1 MVSLTRVLCKPW
13 YSRDERL
20 VAISRPIRRSHYRLL
35 GLVGHGQFGQVYCAI
50 HRKTGE
56 LVALKYLHKDRFPTH
71 KFLREL
77 RFLLSLEHPN
87 IVTCQAL
94 EHSANGRYLVMDYCE
109 GGTLRSILESDTV
122 LSWEEMLGLVLDILA
137 GLDHAHQQG
146 IVHCDIKPENILLT
160 LTPRGWVARI
170 SDFGIA
176 RLSQEVN
183 ESEMGHSG
191 SPAYMAPERFYNQH
205 PLTSDLY
212 AVGIILYEM
221 LLGKRPFSGTPME
234 LMVAHINQAPDIPED
249 LPAPLK
255 AVVSKALQKLA
266 PKRFQSAQAMRQAVG
281 QLYQD
286 CRSEAMAAI
295 ALGGKVLPA
304 PVPAPDLPWVAMPHP
319 IEVMGLSSWPSLGPV
334 AQPSTEDVPET
345 APARLLVTTHQ
356 EHVWFYH
363 WPDQGLPVP
372 PGSTT
377 GFTLPGPVQRF
388 IAMPQGGMLA
398 TANSLHLLSIPHGLG
413 RIAQEAGPMWVAV
426 PDHGRW
432 FATVQQSPPATADVM
447 IRHLRNQPQAP
458 VKISAAC
465 QVSIPLAEGQVV
477 ALLALDAHH
486 LGLVVQQQQ
495 KTIVHLMTRR
505 GQYLGPLTLPVPIH
519 SLVPT
524 QRPYRYLALEV
535 DQPQSLLVVDLKPLR
550 MVRYRADICP
560 RWIFETAVGYGL
572 LDTEGHLSLMNEDGQ
587 IINRVFN
594 LPCPTAMVQRSP
606 SQFLWSV
613 ADGDNSRLYALD
625 LAQLGLDLVF

>member
-1 MVSLTRVLCKPW
+1 M
-13 YSRDERL
+13 
-20 VAISRPIRRSHYRLL
+20 AITRPIRRSHYRLL

-56 LVALKYLHKDRFPTH
+56 LVALKYLHRDRFPTH

-122 LSWEEMLGLVLDILA
+122 LSWEEMLGLMLDILA

-176 RLSQEVN
+176 RLSQEVS
-183 ESEMGHSG
+183 ESAMGHSG

-212 AVGIILYEM
+212 AVGIIFYEM

-234 LMVAHINQAPDIPED
+234 LMVAHMNQPPDLPEE
-249 LPAPLK
+249 LPAPLR

-286 CRSEAMAAI
+286 CRSEAMVAI
-295 ALGGKVLPA
+295 TLGGKVLPT
-304 PVPAPDLPWVAMPHP
+304 PVSAPDLPWVAMPHP
-319 IEVMGLSSWPSLGPV
+319 IEVMGLSSWPVP
-334 AQPSTEDVPET
+334 VPEASPPT
-345 APARLLVTTHQ
+345 PDAAAPGAASPRLLVTTHQ
-356 EHVWFYH
+356 EQVWFYH
-363 WPDQGLPVP
+363 WPEKGVPVP
-372 PGSTT
+372 PGFTQ
-377 GFTLPGPVQRF
+377 GFTLSGPVERF

-398 TANSLHLLSIPHGLG
+398 TDHSLHLLSIPHGLG
-413 RIAQEAGPMWVAV
+413 RIAQETGPIWVAV
-426 PDHGRW
+426 PTHGQW
-432 FATVQQSPPATADVM
+432 FATVQQHQPTTAEVL
-447 IRHLRNQPQAP
+447 IRHLRNQPQSP
-458 VKISAAC
+458 IKISAAC
-465 QVSIPLAEGQVV
+465 RVSISLVEGQID

-486 LGLVVQQQQ
+486 LGLVVQQSQ
-495 KTIVHLMTRR
+495 KTIVHLVTRR
-505 GQYLGPLTLPVPIH
+505 GHYLGPLSLPVPLYH
-519 SLVPT
+519 WVPT
-524 QRPYRYLALEV
+524 RRPYRYLALEV
-535 DQPQSLLVVDLKPLR
+535 DQPQSILVVDLKPLR

-572 LDTEGHLSLMNEDGQ
+572 LDTEGHLSLMNEEGQ
-587 IINRVFN
+587 IINRVTD
-594 LPCPTAMVQRSP
+594 LPCPTAMAQQSP
-606 SQFLWSV
+606 SQFIWSV
-613 ADGDNSRLYALD
+613 PDGQQSRLYVLD

>member
-1 MVSLTRVLCKPW
+1 M
-13 YSRDERL
+13 
-20 VAISRPIRRSHYRLL
+20 
-35 GLVGHGQFGQVYCAI
+35 GHGQFGQVYCAI

-109 GGTLRSILESDTV
+109 GGTLRSILESDII
-122 LSWEEMLGLVLDILA
+122 LSWEEMLGLVLDILS

-234 LMVAHINQAPDIPED
+234 LMVAHMNQSPEIPAELPDPIR
-249 LPAPLK
+249 
-255 AVVSKALQKLA
+255 AVVAKALQKLA
-266 PKRFQSAQAMRQAVG
+266 PKRFQSAQAMRQAIG
-281 QLYQD
+281 QIYQD
-286 CRSEAMAAI
+286 CRTGEFAAVP
-295 ALGGKVLPA
+295 LGGKVLPD
-304 PVPAPDLPWVAMPHP
+304 PVVAPDLPWVAMPHP
-319 IEVMGLSSWPSLGPV
+319 IQVMGLVTLPHAAPPLASKPTTKDGAWSPAAASNLSP
-334 AQPSTEDVPET
+334 ATPNLLIT
-345 APARLLVTTHQ
+345 AA
-356 EHVWFYH
+356 ENHVWFYH
-363 WPDQGLPVP
+363 WPNQGMPTP
-372 PGSTT
+372 PGPTQ

-388 IAMPQGGMLA
+388 VPLPQGGILA
-398 TANSLHLLSIPHGLG
+398 TTTSLHLLAIPHGLG
-413 RIAQEAGPMWVAV
+413 RIAQEADPIQMAVA
-426 PDHGRW
+426 PHGRW
-432 FATVQQSPPATADVM
+432 FATVQQPHPATADLL
-447 IRHLRNQPQAP
+447 IRHLRNQPQTP

-465 QVSIPLAEGQVV
+465 RVSIPIAEGRII
-477 ALLALDAHH
+477 ALLALDSHH
-486 LGLVVQQQQ
+486 LGLVVQQPQ
-495 KTIVHLMTRR
+495 KTLVHLITRR
-505 GQYLGPLTLPVPIH
+505 GQYLGPMPLPVALH
-519 SLVPT
+519 NLVPT
-524 QRPYRYLALEV
+524 RRPYRYLALEV

-550 MVRYRADICP
+550 MVRYRADIHP

-572 LDTEGHLSLMNEDGQ
+572 LDAEGHLSLMNEEGQ
-587 IINRVFN
+587 VINRISH

-606 SQFLWSV
+606 SQFIWSV
-613 ADGDNSRLYALD
+613 PEDDQRSRLYNFD
-625 LAQLGLDLVF
+625 LAHLGLDLVF

>member
-1 MVSLTRVLCKPW
+1 M
-13 YSRDERL
+13 
-20 VAISRPIRRSHYRLL
+20 AITRPIRRSHYRLL

-109 GGTLRSILESDTV
+109 GGTLRSILESDIV

-137 GLDHAHQQG
+137 GLVHAHQQG

-176 RLSQEVN
+176 RLSQEVS

-234 LMVAHINQAPDIPED
+234 LMVAHMNQAPQIPKD
-249 LPAPLK
+249 LPAPIRT
-255 AVVSKALQKLA
+255 VVVQSLQKLA
-266 PKRFQSAQAMRQAVG
+266 PKRFQSAQAMRQAIG
-281 QLYQD
+281 QIYQD
-286 CRSEAMAAI
+286 CRTGQMAAI
-295 ALGGKVLPA
+295 SLGGKVLPV
-304 PVPAPDLPWVAMPHP
+304 PVPAPDLHWIAIPHP
-319 IEVMGLSSWPSLGPV
+319 ITVMGLTSLPIPDPQGLSQTPAQAEKAPQT
-334 AQPSTEDVPET
+334 AQP
-345 APARLLVTTHQ
+345 RLLITAHQ
-356 EHVWFYH
+356 DHVWFYH
-363 WPDQGLPVP
+363 WPEQGMAAA
-372 PGSTT
+372 PGPTQ
-377 GFTLPGPVQRF
+377 GFTLSGPVQRF
-388 IAMPQGGMLA
+388 VPIPQGGMLA
-398 TANSLHLLSIPHGLG
+398 TPTSLHLLSISHGLG
-413 RIAQEAGPMWVAV
+413 RIAQETSPMQVAV
-426 PDHGRW
+426 APHGRW
-432 FATVQQSPPATADVM
+432 FATVQQPQPATADLL
-447 IRHLRNQPQAP
+447 IRQLRSQSQAP
-458 VKISAAC
+458 IKISAAC
-465 QVSIPLAEGQVV
+465 RVSIPIADGRIV

-486 LGLVVQQQQ
+486 LGLVVQQPQ
-495 KTIVHLMTRR
+495 KTLVHLVTRR
-505 GQYLGPLTLPVPIH
+505 GQYLGPVSLPVPLH
-519 SLVPT
+519 NLVPT
-524 QRPYRYLALEV
+524 RRPYRYLALEV

-550 MVRYRADICP
+550 MVRYRADIQP
-560 RWIFETAVGYGL
+560 RWIFETSVGYGL
-572 LDTEGHLSLMNEDGQ
+572 LDPEGHLSLMNEEGQ
-587 IINRVFN
+587 IINRVTD
-594 LPCPTAMVQRSP
+594 LPCPTAMVQCSP

-613 ADGDNSRLYALD
+613 ADGDQSRLYSLD
-625 LAQLGLDLVF
+625 LAELGLDLVF

>member
-1 MVSLTRVLCKPW
+1 M
-13 YSRDERL
+13 
-20 VAISRPIRRSHYRLL
+20 AITRPIRRSHYRLL

-109 GGTLRSILESDTV
+109 GGTLRSILESDIV

-183 ESEMGHSG
+183 ESAMGHSG

-212 AVGIILYEM
+212 AVGVILYEM

-234 LMVAHINQAPDIPED
+234 LMVAHMNQSPEIPED
-249 LPAPLK
+249 LPDSVR
-255 AVVSKALQKLA
+255 AVVLKSLQKLA
-266 PKRFQSAQAMRQAVG
+266 PKRFQSAQAMRQAIG
-281 QLYQD
+281 QVYQD
-286 CRSEAMAAI
+286 CREGKLPTMP
-295 ALGGKVLPA
+295 LGGKVLPD
-304 PVPAPDLPWVAMPHP
+304 PVPAPPLSRVAMSHP
-319 IEVMGLSSWPSLGPV
+319 ITVLGLAALPSPNP
-334 AQPSTEDVPET
+334 QP
-345 APARLLVTTHQ
+345 APNSPSPHHPRLLIAAHKD
-356 EHVWFYH
+356 HVWFYH
-363 WPDQGLPVP
+363 WPDQGMLAA
-372 PGSTT
+372 PGPTQ
-377 GFTLPGPVQRF
+377 GFTLSGSVQRF
-388 IAMPQGGMLA
+388 LPLPQGGILA
-398 TANSLHLLSIPHGLG
+398 TATSLHLLSMTHGLG
-413 RIAQEAGPMWVAV
+413 RIAQEIDPIQVAV
-426 PDHGRW
+426 APHGRW
-432 FATVQQSPPATADVM
+432 FATVQQTQPTSASLL
-447 IRHLRNQPQAP
+447 IRHLKSSPQSP

-465 QVSIPLAEGQVV
+465 RVSIPIGEGHMTT
-477 ALLALDAHH
+477 LLALDLHH
-486 LGLVVQQQQ
+486 IGLVVQQPQ
-495 KTIVHLMTRR
+495 KTVVHLVTRR
-505 GQYLGPLTLPVPIH
+505 GHYLGPISLPVPLYN
-519 SLVPT
+519 LVPT
-524 QRPYRYLALEV
+524 RRPYRYLALEV
-535 DQPQSLLVVDLKPLR
+535 EQPQSLLVVDLKPFR
-550 MVRYRADICP
+550 IVRYRADIHP
-560 RWIFETAVGYGL
+560 QWIFETAVGYGL
-572 LDTEGHLSLMNEDGQ
+572 LDTQGHLSLMSEEGQ
-587 IINRVFN
+587 IINRVTD

-606 SQFLWSV
+606 TQFLWSTSNE
-613 ADGDNSRLYALD
+613 DQSYIYSLD

>member
-1 MVSLTRVLCKPW
+1 M
-13 YSRDERL
+13 
-20 VAISRPIRRSHYRLL
+20 AITRPIRRSHYRLL

-109 GGTLRSILESDTV
+109 GGTLRSILESDIV

-183 ESEMGHSG
+183 ESAMGHSG

-212 AVGIILYEM
+212 AVGVILYEM

-234 LMVAHINQAPDIPED
+234 LMVAHMNQSPVIPED
-249 LPAPLK
+249 VPESIR
-255 AVVSKALQKLA
+255 AVVLKSLQKLA
-266 PKRFQSAQAMRQAVG
+266 PKRFQSAQAMRQAIG
-281 QLYQD
+281 QIYQT
-286 CRSEAMAAI
+286 CREERIAAVP
-295 ALGGKVLPA
+295 LGRKVLPA
-304 PVPAPDLPWVAMPHP
+304 PVPAPPLSWVAMPHP
-319 IEVMGLSSWPSLGPV
+319 ITVMGLSSLPISE
-334 AQPSTEDVPET
+334 AQATLDIP
-345 APARLLVTTHQ
+345 PANHSRLLITAHQ
-356 EHVWFYH
+356 DHVWFYH
-363 WPDQGLPVP
+363 WPDQGMLSA
-372 PGSTT
+372 PGPTQ
-377 GFTLPGPVQRF
+377 GFTLSDVVQRF
-388 IAMPQGGMLA
+388 LPLPQGGILA
-398 TANSLHLLSIPHGLG
+398 TSTSLHLLSMTHGLG
-413 RIAQEAGPMWVAV
+413 RIAQENSPIQVAV
-426 PDHGRW
+426 APHGRW
-432 FATVQQSPPATADVM
+432 FATVQQTHPNSATLL
-447 IRHLRNQPQAP
+447 IRHLKSLPQAP
-458 VKISAAC
+458 IKISAAC
-465 QVSIPLAEGQVV
+465 RVTIPIGEGNLT
-477 ALLALDAHH
+477 ALLALDVHH
-486 LGLVVQQQQ
+486 LGLVVQQPQ
-495 KTIVHLMTRR
+495 KTVVHLVTRR
-505 GQYLGPLTLPVPIH
+505 GHYLGPIALPVSLH
-519 SLVPT
+519 SLVAT

-535 DQPQSLLVVDLKPLR
+535 GQPQSLLVVDLKPLR
-550 MVRYRADICP
+550 IVRYRADIQP

-572 LDTEGHLSLMNEDGQ
+572 LDAEGHLSLMNEEGQ
-587 IINRVFN
+587 IINRVTD
-594 LPCPTAMVQRSP
+594 LPCPNAIVQRSP
-606 SQFLWSV
+606 TQFLWSV
-613 ADGDNSRLYALD
+613 SDGDQSRIYSLD

>member
-1 MVSLTRVLCKPW
+1 
-13 YSRDERL
+13 
-20 VAISRPIRRSHYRLL
+20 VAITRPIRRSHYRLL

-56 LVALKYLHKDRFPTH
+56 MVALKYLHKDRFPTH

-109 GGTLRSILESDTV
+109 GGTLRSILESDTG
-122 LSWEEMLGLVLDILA
+122 LSWEEMLGLVMDILA

-160 LTPRGWVARI
+160 VTPGGWVARI

-176 RLSQEVN
+176 RLSQEVG
-183 ESEMGHSG
+183 EATMGHSG

-221 LLGKRPFSGTPME
+221 VLGKRPFSGTPME
-234 LMVAHINQAPDIPED
+234 LMVAHMNQAPDIPED
-249 LPAPLK
+249 LPPTMQS
-255 AVVSKALQKLA
+255 VVAKSLQKLA
-266 PKRFQSAQAMRQAVG
+266 PKRFQSAQAMRQAMG

-286 CRSEAMAAI
+286 CRTGEFTVI
-295 ALGGKVLPA
+295 QPGGKALPSPVSA
-304 PVPAPDLPWVAMPHP
+304 PELPSIAMPHP
-319 IEVMGLSSWPSLGPV
+319 IQVMGWAALPKPEKSPPGDGTATDGP
-334 AQPSTEDVPET
+334 
-345 APARLLVTTHQ
+345 RLLITAD
-356 EHVWFYH
+356 EDHVWFYH
-363 WPDQGLPVP
+363 WPEQGMPAT
-372 PGSTT
+372 PGPTQ

-388 IAMPQGGMLA
+388 VPLPQGGILA
-398 TANSLHLLSIPHGLG
+398 TSTSLHLLSIPHGLG
-413 RIAQEAGPMWVAV
+413 RIAQESSPIQMAVA
-426 PDHGRW
+426 PHGRW
-432 FATVQQSPPATADVM
+432 FATVQQPQPAIAELL

-465 QVSIPLAEGQVV
+465 RVSVPIASDHIV
-477 ALLALDAHH
+477 ALLALDVHH
-486 LGLVVQQQQ
+486 LGLVVQQPQ
-495 KTIVHLMTRR
+495 KTLVHLMTRR
-505 GQYLGPLTLPVPIH
+505 GQYLGPLVLPVPLQH
-519 SLVPT
+519 LVPT

-535 DQPQSLLVVDLKPLR
+535 DQSQSLLVVDLKPLR
-550 MVRYRADICP
+550 MVRYRADIQP
-560 RWIFETAVGYGL
+560 RWMFETAVGYGL
-572 LDTEGHLSLMNEDGQ
+572 LDAEGHLSLINEEGQ
-587 IINRVFN
+587 MINRVTQ
-594 LPCPTAMVQRSP
+594 LPLPTAMIQRSP

-613 ADGDNSRLYALD
+613 PDGDASRLCSLD

>member
-1 MVSLTRVLCKPW
+1 M
-13 YSRDERL
+13 
-20 VAISRPIRRSHYRLL
+20 AITRPIRRSHYRLL

-50 HRKTGE
+50 HRKSGE
-56 LVALKYLHKDRFPTH
+56 MVALKYLHRDRFPTH

-122 LSWEEMLGLVLDILA
+122 LSWEEMLGLVMDILA
-137 GLDHAHQQG
+137 GLEHAHQQG

-160 LTPRGWVARI
+160 LTPGGWVARI

-176 RLSQEVN
+176 RLSQEV
-183 ESEMGHSG
+183 SEAAMGHSG

-212 AVGIILYEM
+212 AVGVILYEM

-234 LMVAHINQAPDIPED
+234 LMVAHMNEVPTIPEE
-249 LPAPLK
+249 LPAAIRA
-255 AVVSKALQKLA
+255 AVAKSLQKLA
-266 PKRFQSAQAMRQAVG
+266 PKRFQSAQAMRQDLG
-281 QLYQD
+281 QIYQD
-286 CRSEAMAAI
+286 CRTEEFTAISLGEKTLPNPVAAT
-295 ALGGKVLPA
+295 
-304 PVPAPDLPWVAMPHP
+304 DLPSIAIPHP
-319 IEVMGLSSWPSLGPV
+319 IHVMGWAALPQPEDAASINLSPSSGPSLLIT
-334 AQPSTEDVPET
+334 AAED
-345 APARLLVTTHQ
+345 Q
-356 EHVWFYH
+356 VWFYH
-363 WPDQGLPVP
+363 WPEQGMPATPV
-372 PGSTT
+372 STQ
-377 GFTLPGPVQRF
+377 GFTLPGPVQSF
-388 IAMPQGGMLA
+388 VPLPQGGILA
-398 TANSLHLLSIPHGLG
+398 TSTSLHLLSIPHGLG
-413 RIAQEAGPMWVAV
+413 RIAQETSPIQMAVA
-426 PDHGRW
+426 PHGRW
-432 FATVQQSPPATADVM
+432 FATVQQPQPAIADLL

-465 QVSIPLAEGQVV
+465 RVSVPIASGHIV
-477 ALLALDAHH
+477 ALLALDLHH
-486 LGLVVQQQQ
+486 LGLVVRQHQ
-495 KTIVHLMTRR
+495 TTLVHLITRR
-505 GQYLGPLTLPVPIH
+505 GQYLGPLTLPVPLR

-535 DQPQSLLVVDLKPLR
+535 DQPQSLLVIDLKPLR
-550 MVRYRADICP
+550 MVRYRADIQP

-572 LDTEGHLSLMNEDGQ
+572 LSEDGHLSLMNEEGQ
-587 IINRVFN
+587 IINRVTQ

-613 ADGDNSRLYALD
+613 PDGDASRLYSLD

>member
-1 MVSLTRVLCKPW
+1 M
-13 YSRDERL
+13 
-20 VAISRPIRRSHYRLL
+20 AITRPIRRSHYRLL

-56 LVALKYLHKDRFPTH
+56 MVALKYLHRDRFPTH

-109 GGTLRSILESDTV
+109 GGTLRSILESDII

-183 ESEMGHSG
+183 ESDMGHSG

-212 AVGIILYEM
+212 AVGVILYEM

-234 LMVAHINQAPDIPED
+234 LMVAHMNQSPEVPED
-249 LPAPLK
+249 LPASIR
-255 AVVSKALQKLA
+255 AVVVKSLQKLA
-266 PKRFQSAQAMRQAVG
+266 PKRFQSAQSMRQAIG
-281 QLYQD
+281 QIYQD
-286 CRSEAMAAI
+286 CRDGKLAAI
-295 ALGGKVLPA
+295 SPGGKVWPD
-304 PVPAPDLPWVAMPHP
+304 PVPAPHLSWVAMPHP
-319 IEVMGLSSWPSLGPV
+319 ITVMGLTSLPMTN
-334 AQPSTEDVPET
+334 PPP
-345 APARLLVTTHQ
+345 APDAPLPNHPCLLIAAHQ
-356 EHVWFYH
+356 DHVWFYH
-363 WPDQGLPVP
+363 WPTQGLLAA
-372 PGSTT
+372 PGPTQ
-377 GFTLPGPVQRF
+377 GFTLSGSIQRF
-388 IAMPQGGMLA
+388 LPLPQGGILA
-398 TANSLHLLSIPHGLG
+398 TSTSLHLLSMTHGLG
-413 RIAQEAGPMWVAV
+413 RIAQESGPVQVAV
-426 PDHGRW
+426 APHGRW
-432 FATVQQSPPATADVM
+432 FATVQQTNATSASLL
-447 IRHLRNQPQAP
+447 IRHLKSSPQSPINQSSINQSPI
-458 VKISAAC
+458 KISSAC
-465 QVSIPLAEGQVV
+465 RVSIPIGEGHITT
-477 ALLALDAHH
+477 LLVLDVHH
-486 LGLVVQQQQ
+486 LGLVVQQLH
-495 KTIVHLMTRR
+495 KTIVHLVTRR
-505 GQYLGPLTLPVPIH
+505 GHYLGPIPLPVSLH
-519 SLVPT
+519 NLVPT

-535 DQPQSLLVVDLKPLR
+535 GQPQSLLVVDLKPLR
-550 MVRYRADICP
+550 IVRYRADIHP
-560 RWIFETAVGYGL
+560 QWIFETAVGYGL
-572 LDTEGHLSLMNEDGQ
+572 LDTEGHLSLMNEEGQ
-587 IINRVFN
+587 IINRVTN

-606 SQFLWSV
+606 TQFLWSTL
-613 ADGDNSRLYALD
+613 DGDQSRIYSLD